1 MVKWQTIA
9 VTTLSTLALSGACFT
24 TYRAYQPTHYEG
36 TTFVNEKHTTSHST
50 DSNMAT
56 SSSSTSHSSSST
68 TASSTDSNSIPAQS
82 ASVADQQLVIDEN
95 TAERPL
101 QMGGTGFTYDTP
113 LTFSVYTCGMA
124 ETNQGRM
131 EVGVVVCNEIGQKT
145 RMIPIDDC
153 EPFAQWMRSI
163 ASDKTNLD
171 NSMDSNYNYW
181 KTNVKGQ
188 Q

>member
-1 MVKWQTIA
+1 MKTWKTIA
-9 VTTLSTLALSGACFT
+9 VTALSTLALSGAGFT
-24 TYRAYQPTHYEG
+24 AYQAAQPAQYKGE
-36 TTFVNEKHTTSHST
+36 TFINEKHTTSHS
-50 DSNMAT
+50 SNSNVAT

-68 TASSTDSNSIPAQS
+68 TAGSTDSNSIPAQS
-82 ASVADQQLVIDEN
+82 ASVEDQPLVIDEN

-101 QMGGTGFTYDTP
+101 QMGGAGLTYDRP

-145 RMIPIDDC
+145 HMIPIDEC